1 MEQLVTV
8 LPDAEGV
15 RVIACAGEFD
25 QDTLEPFDR
34 AVDLAV
40 ADPAV
45 RTIVMDLSQVTFAD
59 SSMLNALI
67 RLRRCDSRLI
77 LAGPIP
83 ARLARLFELT
93 SADQIFTIVDRV
105 DAARAL

>member
-8 LPDAEGV
+8 LPDVEGV

-25 QDTLEPFDR
+25 QDTLEPFSR

-40 ADPAV
+40 ADPTV
-45 RTIVMDLSQVTFAD
+45 RTIVVDVSQVTFAD
-59 SSMLNALI
+59 SSMLNALMC
-67 RLRRCDSRLI
+67 LRGTGSRLI
-77 LAGPIP
+77 LSGPIP

-93 SADQIFTIVDRV
+93 SAGQIFTIVDSV

>member
-1 MEQLVTV
+1 MEELVTV
-8 LPDAEGV
+8 LPDVEGV

-25 QDTLEPFDR
+25 QDTLDPFSR
-34 AVDLAV
+34 AADLAV
-40 ADPAV
+40 ADPTV
-45 RTIVMDLSQVTFAD
+45 RTIVVDLSRVTFAD

-67 RLRRCDSRLI
+67 RLRRTATPLV

-93 SADQIFTIVDRV
+93 SAGQIFTIVDGL